1 MHREAVANALVK
13 DGKVTAFELVD
24 AGAGYSSV
32 PQVTVDGVK
41 DAQAKVELAFGKD
54 LPKTAPLS
62 SSRRRMA
69 SSGGKDCPG
78 LAFFQRWVGDFSL

>member
-54 LPKTAPLS
+54 LAKNGSVVVLKAQD
-62 SSRRRMA
+62 
-69 SSGGKDCPG
+69 GK
-78 LAFFQRWVGDFSL
+78 